1 VNEHRVG
8 TWLFTTV
15 TAMLAGFAAIILS
28 GSPLVIGVAVLVA
41 TAAATVV
48 GRSSLPSP
56 ARMSDV
62 RAAGAAGLF
71 AVVLAAGVLGGEPA
85 TGLLVGMGLYLTV
98 WLLDG
103 DG

>member
-28 GSPLVIGVAVLVA
+28 GSPPVIGVAVLVA

-56 ARMSDV
+56 ARMSDG
-62 RAAGAAGLF
+62 RGCLPSSLLPAF
-71 AVVLAAGVLGGEPA
+71 WVVSRQLACLSGWGCI
-85 TGLLVGMGLYLTV
+85 
-98 WLLDG
+98 
-103 DG
+103 